1 MISKIRKYQDSW
13 LTKAILTLTALSFMS
28 LFGITGYVNSANKNR
43 AVIKVDDFEILQDE
57 MNIKLNNSIRKAKN
71 MFGDS
76 IEITEELRKNILLG
90 LIKDNLNN
98 MIILRE
104 ADKEN
109 VSISDELIQ
118 KIISTQPEFM
128 DNTGRFN
135 PDLLRRQLSY
145 FDMTEQEYISDLKQN
160 IINRHIVSSP
170 VEKIVFPR
178 FMNEY
183 IAKIENQQKI
193 FSYITVNPANL
204 KIDRKITEEE
214 IQQYYQDFAPQFEEP
229 EKRDVSF
236 IELKTNDLSE
246 KIVPTNEE
254 IADFYKENENQY
266 VIAEKRHIL
275 QMVLDNKETA
285 DKAYAELQKGTDFYK
300 VASDFANQDKET
312 TTLGNISSESLLP
325 ELSEDVF
332 NSKVNTVVGPINS
345 EFGWHIL
352 KVTKITPKKVTS
364 IESVKNDI
372 INTIRQER
380 AYEETLNI
388 INNIEDKIGAGENLE
403 TIAKEHKVKINK
415 VSSLKEDGSYK
426 SLSSPKYKDIVTSND
441 FIETAFSYNVGEIS
455 QFIETET
462 GFILAN
468 ITDIKDA
475 HIKPLDNVKDEI
487 EKIWAENEKSAIA
500 QEIIND
506 VVADLDND
514 ETLNNI
520 AKRFKLNI
528 VTTLPL
534 KRGEGFAKLNSAQL
548 NEAYQT
554 PLGEYRLLSSGGTTN
569 IVSPIKIINRNGNA
583 DNTQLNNINIKMQK
597 TLERDLSNELIN
609 DYSKKM
615 DVRVK
620 YRLMGFDDL

>member
-170 VEKIVFPR
+170 VEKIVFPS

-312 TTLGNISSESLLP
+312 TTLGNVSSESLLP

-506 VVADLDND
+506 VVADLDNG

-534 KRGEGFAKLNSAQL
+534 KRGEEFAKLNSAQL